1 MLDIKDFQT
10 LTRYTDSKILMLVI
24 DGLGG
29 LPHLQ
34 SAKTELESANI
45 PNLDKL
51 THESTTGVAI
61 PIQHGITPGSGP
73 GHMSLFGYNPIKY
86 VIGRGVLEAVGS
98 GIKLANKDIAIR
110 GNFCTINNQG
120 MITDRRAGRI
130 SDNNATKLIKRL
142 SQIKIDGID
151 ITIKHLKSHR
161 FVLVLRGPDL
171 NTDIT
176 PTDPL
181 LNNLPI
187 NHANANSPKS
197 KKTATLINKFTKLS
211 LDILKN
217 EPLANAIVL
226 RGFSQKP
233 SIPNIGHTFHLNP
246 IGISLYPA
254 YRGIADILGMKVTDQ
269 GENFSDL
276 IKVVRNN
283 FNDFNFFYLHYKD
296 TDSAGE
302 DGDFDKKVFSL
313 EKLDTFIP
321 ELQSIGFDVITIA
334 GDHSTPSVLS
344 SHSWHPV
351 PVLINSNIPTS
362 DKSRHFTELECKNG
376 DIGQIYSTDIMPIT
390 LAHANKLIKFEPN
403 TPL

>member
-1 MLDIKDFQT
+1 MLDIKNFQT
-10 LTRYTDSKILMLVI
+10 LTRYTDSKILLLVI

-29 LPHLQ
+29 LPHNQ
-34 SAKTELESANI
+34 TSKTELESANI

-51 THESTTGVAI
+51 TQESTTGIAT
-61 PIQHGITPGSGP
+61 PIQPGITPGSGP

-86 VIGRGVLEAVGS
+86 VIGRGVLEAIGS
-98 GIKLANKDIAIR
+98 GIKLSKKDIAVR
-110 GNFCTINNQG
+110 GNFCTIDNQG
-120 MITDRRAGRI
+120 VITDRRAGRI
-130 SDNNATKLIKRL
+130 SDSDASKLIQSL
-142 SQIKIDGID
+142 SQIKVDGAH
-151 ITIKHLKSHR
+151 ITIKHLKNHR
-161 FVLVLRGPDL
+161 FVLVLSGSDL

-187 NHANANSPKS
+187 NQASSNSPQS
-197 KKTATLINKFTKLS
+197 RKTATIINKFTQLS

-217 EPLANAIVL
+217 ETLANGIIL
-226 RGFSQKP
+226 RGFSQNLSVPKI
-233 SIPNIGHTFHLNP
+233 SDVYHINP

-254 YRGIADILGMKVTDQ
+254 YRGIATMLGMKVTNQ
-269 GENFSDL
+269 GVDFSDL
-276 IKVVRNN
+276 IKIVRNN

-321 ELQSIGFDVITIA
+321 ELRSIGFDVFTIT
-334 GDHSTPSVLS
+334 GDHSTPSILS

-351 PVLINSNIPTS
+351 PILINSNIPTS
-362 DKSRHFTELECKNG
+362 DESIHFTELECKNG
-376 DIGQIYSTDIMPIT
+376 DIGRIHATDIMPLT
-390 LAHANKLIKFEPN
+390 LAYAKKLIKFEPN
-403 TPL
+403 IPL

>member
-1 MLDIKDFQT
+1 
-10 LTRYTDSKILMLVI
+10 
-24 DGLGG
+24 
-29 LPHLQ
+29 
-34 SAKTELESANI
+34 
-45 PNLDKL
+45 
-51 THESTTGVAI
+51 
-61 PIQHGITPGSGP
+61 
-73 GHMSLFGYNPIKY
+73 
-86 VIGRGVLEAVGS
+86 
-98 GIKLANKDIAIR
+98 
-110 GNFCTINNQG
+110 
-120 MITDRRAGRI
+120 
-130 SDNNATKLIKRL
+130 
-142 SQIKIDGID
+142 
-151 ITIKHLKSHR
+151 
-161 FVLVLRGPDL
+161 
-171 NTDIT
+171 
-176 PTDPL
+176 
-181 LNNLPI
+181 
-187 NHANANSPKS
+187 
-197 KKTATLINKFTKLS
+197 
-211 LDILKN
+211 
-217 EPLANAIVL
+217 
-226 RGFSQKP
+226 
-233 SIPNIGHTFHLNP
+233 
-246 IGISLYPA
+246 
-254 YRGIADILGMKVTDQ
+254 MKVTDQ
-269 GENFSDL
+269 GEDFSDL

>member
-151 ITIKHLKSHR
+151 ITIKHLISHR
-161 FVLVLRGPDL
+161 FVLVL
-171 NTDIT
+171 
-176 PTDPL
+176 
-181 LNNLPI
+181 
-187 NHANANSPKS
+187 SPVIYLQLVIPS
-197 KKTATLINKFTKLS
+197 TLSMFMLTLIL
-211 LDILKN
+211 
-217 EPLANAIVL
+217 
-226 RGFSQKP
+226 
-233 SIPNIGHTFHLNP
+233 
-246 IGISLYPA
+246 
-254 YRGIADILGMKVTDQ
+254 M
-269 GENFSDL
+269 
-276 IKVVRNN
+276 
-283 FNDFNFFYLHYKD
+283 
-296 TDSAGE
+296 
-302 DGDFDKKVFSL
+302 SL
-313 EKLDTFIP
+313 EAIPLVFI
-321 ELQSIGFDVITIA
+321 ERF
-334 GDHSTPSVLS
+334 TP
-344 SHSWHPV
+344 
-351 PVLINSNIPTS
+351 
-362 DKSRHFTELECKNG
+362 G
-376 DIGQIYSTDIMPIT
+376 AIMP
-390 LAHANKLIKFEPN
+390 
-403 TPL
+403 PL

>member
-161 FVLVLRGPDL
+161 FV
-171 NTDIT
+171 
-176 PTDPL
+176 
-181 LNNLPI
+181 
-187 NHANANSPKS
+187 
-197 KKTATLINKFTKLS
+197 
-211 LDILKN
+211 
-217 EPLANAIVL
+217 
-226 RGFSQKP
+226 
-233 SIPNIGHTFHLNP
+233 
-246 IGISLYPA
+246 
-254 YRGIADILGMKVTDQ
+254 
-269 GENFSDL
+269 
-276 IKVVRNN
+276 
-283 FNDFNFFYLHYKD
+283 
-296 TDSAGE
+296 
-302 DGDFDKKVFSL
+302 
-313 EKLDTFIP
+313 
-321 ELQSIGFDVITIA
+321 
-334 GDHSTPSVLS
+334 
-344 SHSWHPV
+344 
-351 PVLINSNIPTS
+351 
-362 DKSRHFTELECKNG
+362 
-376 DIGQIYSTDIMPIT
+376 
-390 LAHANKLIKFEPN
+390 
-403 TPL
+403 